1 MADATEALQWGRGFG
16 RAPVVEPQWKGE
28 VMHGSLINRLTEGPT
43 RKVPKVG
50 MPATIMFYSDRE
62 PGTIIEV
69 KTFKSGL
76 KKDQPKEFVVQF
88 DHWKVVKGNEGD
100 GSAQYEYERNPD
112 GRTMTFSFN
121 EKRQRWI
128 EARTEGRGCGVIL
141 DHRERH
147 HDPHF

>member
-1 MADATEALQWGRGFG
+1 
-16 RAPVVEPQWKGE
+16 
-28 VMHGSLINRLTEGPT
+28 MHGSLVNRLSEGPT
-43 RKVPKVG
+43 KKVPTVG
-50 MPATIMFYSDRE
+50 MPATITYWSDRE

-69 KTFKSGL
+69 TNFKSGS
-76 KKDQPKEFVVQF
+76 KKGQPKEFVVQY
-88 DHWKVVKGNEGD
+88 DHWKVVKGSEGD
-100 GSAQYEYERNPD
+100 GSAQYKYERDPD

-141 DHRERH
+141 GHRERH